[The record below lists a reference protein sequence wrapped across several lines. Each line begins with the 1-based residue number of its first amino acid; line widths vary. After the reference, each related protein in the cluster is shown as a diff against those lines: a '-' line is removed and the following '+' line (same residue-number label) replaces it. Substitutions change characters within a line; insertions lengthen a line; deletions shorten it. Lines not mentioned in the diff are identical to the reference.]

1 MSYPHPYRTNAAPS
15 RAKAPSRVAWDLAV
29 PFGILWALCVA
40 QVCSVVSGGASFSG
54 GDTVALLMLVL
65 LPWLLFRAR

>member
-1 MSYPHPYRTNAAPS
+1 VSYPHPYRTNAAPS

-40 QVCSVVSGGASFSG
+40 HVFSVASTGASFG
-54 GDTVALLMLVL
+54 GADTVALVMLVL
-65 LPWLLFRAR
+65 LPWLLFRPR